1 MKNDLRIKNKIIYFF
16 LIFFGIFTIFY
27 QIHFDDLWL
36 DEMASFWIADPT
48 LLNSETIER
57 QMETDW
63 HNPILFNLILK
74 NFLKLF
80 GYNPD
85 FARYLPLIF
94 GSLSLFMF
102 GLISYQEKKN
112 SYFLLATF
120 LACVSIY
127 IIKYSQE
134 LRPYSLILLTSCLNI
149 FFFMKLLKSQKLN
162 SLEIF
167 FFISFSVVNYS
178 VNPFTLI
185 IFFSQI
191 IYTIYRYILF
201 QDKLKMILLFYMIIF
216 IFFSIFNY
224 NYILYQITFENYMLS
239 SDIKNVLDG
248 FYFPRFFGSKIMG
261 YLYLILLIYL
271 IYKNRKIF
279 FLKDN
284 NYMFFLILIVFCYL
298 VPLSYGIIRTPVFHD
313 RYIIFILIPLFVL
326 IPLLISEISNSKLKK
341 IITSLLVLI
350 TLSNHYIEIFYR
362 VHTKPEFKKTLM
374 HIDKSDTNNIMFSIR
389 DHYTLVS
396 NYVRNIKIDQTSQF
410 IFSSYDEKKSSI
422 KKFWLFC
429 YTTDPD
435 FICDI
440 SYNNNFEFTDSQ
452 KNLFVE
458 TKLYKSN

>member
-1 MKNDLRIKNKIIYFF
+1 MKNDLSITNKIIYFV
-16 LIFFGIFTIFY
+16 LIFFGIFTIFF

-48 LLNSETIER
+48 LLYSETIER
-57 QMETDW
+57 QMKTDW

-94 GSLSLFMF
+94 GSVSLFMF

-112 SYFLLATF
+112 KYFLLVTF

-149 FFFMKLLKSQKLN
+149 FFFMKLLRSQRMKPFD
-162 SLEIF
+162 IF
-167 FFISFSVVNYS
+167 FFVAFSIVNYS

-191 IYTIYRYILF
+191 TYTIFRYFLF
-201 QDKLKMILLFYMIIF
+201 KDKIKMILFIYLIIF

-224 NYILYQITFENYMLS
+224 NYISYQISFDNYMLS

-261 YLYLILLIYL
+261 YLYLTLLIFL
-271 IYKNRKIF
+271 IFKNRKIF

-284 NYMFFLILIVFCYL
+284 NYMFFLVLIVFCYL
-298 VPLSYGIIRTPVFHD
+298 VPLTYGLIRTPVFHD

-326 IPLLISEISNSKLKK
+326 IPLLISEISSAMLKK
-341 IITSLLVLI
+341 IIISLLVLF
-350 TLSNHYIEIFYR
+350 TLSNHYLEIFDR

-374 HIDKSDTNNIMFSIR
+374 YIKESDTNDIMFNIR

-410 IFSSYDEKKSSI
+410 IFYSHDEKKPLVE
-422 KKFWLFC
+422 KFWLFC

-435 FICDI
+435 FLCDI
-440 SYNNNFEFTDSQ
+440 NYNNDFEFIDSQ

-458 TKLYKSN
+458 TKLYKTN